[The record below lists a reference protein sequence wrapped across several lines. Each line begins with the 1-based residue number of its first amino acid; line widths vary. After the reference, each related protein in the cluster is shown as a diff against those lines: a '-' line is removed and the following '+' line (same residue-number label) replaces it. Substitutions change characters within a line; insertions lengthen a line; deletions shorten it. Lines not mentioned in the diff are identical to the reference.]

1 MASTSTVVAGA
12 TRNRT
17 LGDEA
22 AYVFRYEIFIDIP
35 IFYPQSFFQVVL
47 VDETR
52 ASQ

>member
-1 MASTSTVVAGA
+1 MASTSIVVAAA

-22 AYVFRYEIFIDIP
+22 AYVFQDEIFIHIP
-35 IFYPQSFFQVVL
+35 IFCPQSFLQVVL